1 MDKEHCSLSVDDRSH
16 DGLISSLLSHIE
28 HGYTLLS
35 LVPLSSWI
43 IGALL
48 SNKIIANDLLPLA
61 SDLWHV
67 SEVSQGFGATLL
79 EDLVTKEKAKV
90 IDLILCRLWHVMPC
104 PQAVFQVITYVCCL
118 ELIPQCC
125 GIGGSA
131 KDQDGH
137 KEAVKLTASL
147 HPSRFLKALSPLR
160 IILKKATCQAS
171 CLEGRIFNALKAPQ
185 FYKRLGAFDYHDQH
199 AHIKALSCIGSNKVE
214 SANGSASLTYLP
226 FFISLHPDIVLGEV
240 DVEVFMGRL
249 INGIGLKVG
258 HELGLGVVG
267 PLHDLLR
274 KGLIIECDQLL
285 IRKVDGE
292 VNHSRLLMVDFMS
305 HDSPDSLIAT
315 HIASIQVLFNLI
327 CNLTKLHSSAVMAL
341 VDIFVDVFDT
351 THTKGQLHIDMT
363 LKVEDEVGHIGDH
376 PLVVKFST
384 TYVMFL
390 SIIFATIM
398 RVAIHI

>member
-1 MDKEHCSLSVDDRSH
+1 MDKEHFSLSVDNRGH
-16 DGLISSLLSHIE
+16 DGLIGSLLSHIE
-28 HGYTLLS
+28 HDYTLLS

-43 IGALL
+43 IGTLL
-48 SNKIIANDLLPLA
+48 GNKIVANDLLPLA
-61 SDLWHV
+61 TDLWHV
-67 SEVSQGFGATLL
+67 CEVGQSFGATLL
-79 EDLVTKEKAKV
+79 EDLITKEKAKV
-90 IDLILCRLWHVMPC
+90 IDLILCRLRDVIPC
-104 PQAVFQVITYVCCL
+104 PEAVFQVITYVCL
-118 ELIPQCC
+118 KLIPQCC

-131 KDQDGH
+131 EEQDGH
-137 KEAVKLTASL
+137 KKAAQLAASL
-147 HPSRFLKALSPLR
+147 HPSCFLKALSPLR
-160 IILKKATCQAS
+160 IILKKATCQAG
-171 CLEGRIFNALKAPQ
+171 CLEGRIFNALKAPE
-185 FYKRLGAFDYHDQH
+185 FYKRLGAFDYHEQH

-249 INGIGLKVG
+249 INSIGLKVG

-341 VDIFVDVFDT
+341 VDIFMDVFDT

-363 LKVEDEVGHIGDH
+363 LKVEDEIGHIGDH

-390 SIIFATIM
+390 SIIFAMIM